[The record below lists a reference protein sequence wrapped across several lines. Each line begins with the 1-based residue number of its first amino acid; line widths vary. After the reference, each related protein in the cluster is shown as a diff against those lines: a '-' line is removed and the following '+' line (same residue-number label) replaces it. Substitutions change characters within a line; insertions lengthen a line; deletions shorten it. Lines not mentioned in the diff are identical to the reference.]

1 MKKQIIKFSDLPI
14 KKQMELRAILERN
27 KPKTRTQIKTKQ
39 QSQLKKI
46 SKNDYQ
52 NWFFNTLN

>member
-1 MKKQIIKFSDLPI
+1 MKKQIVKFSDLP
-14 KKQMELRAILERN
+14 KMKQMQLRAILERN